1 MNTDRKSLTQARSL
15 ELFFIDGKPD
25 GMLTAQVFNWTG
37 HVLVSPRT
45 SIPDALARPESSY
58 TGVYLLIGEDDG
70 QQMVYIGEGENIANR
85 IKSHDANK
93 NWWTRC
99 VLVTSQANNLHKAHV
114 QYLESRLV
122 EEASRIGVSKL
133 ENSTTPKEPSL
144 SEAAKANMEI
154 FLGYLMM
161 VLPAVRIDTFLQ
173 KRRSIPEI
181 DSMSI
186 DAFGVMFELRLKKE
200 EVTAT
205 AILTDGE
212 FIVQKGSEA
221 RSNWIGDRTKK
232 TSYWRLYDDLVER
245 GILSSGLGK
254 RVFTDSYAFSSTSAA
269 GAVVTG
275 RATAG
280 PIAWRVKGT
289 AKTYKKWE
297 AEQLNE
303 IN

>member
-1 MNTDRKSLTQARSL
+1 MNTDRNSLTQARSL

-45 SIPDALARPESSY
+45 SISDALARPESSY
-58 TGVYLLIGEDDG
+58 TGVYLLVGEDDG
-70 QQMVYIGEGENIANR
+70 QQMVYIGEGENIAHR

-93 NWWTRC
+93 DWWTRC

-133 ENSTTPKEPSL
+133 ENSTTPNEPSL
-144 SEAAKANMEI
+144 SEAAKANMES

-161 VLPAVRIDTFLQ
+161 VLPAVKIDTFLQ
-173 KRRSIPEI
+173 KRRSIPGG
-181 DSMSI
+181 DSTSM
-186 DAFGVMFELRLKKE
+186 DAFGVTFELRLKKE
-200 EVTAT
+200 EITAT
-205 AILTDGE
+205 AILSDGE

-221 RSNWIGDRTKK
+221 RSDWMGDRTEK
-232 TSYWRLYDDLVER
+232 TSYWRLYDDLVDR
-245 GILSSGLGK
+245 GILSPGPGK
-254 RVFTDSYAFSSTSAA
+254 RVFADSYAFTSTSAA
-269 GAVVTG
+269 GAVVNG

-280 PIAWRVKGT
+280 PQAWKVKG
-289 AKTYKKWE
+289 AGKTYKEWE
-297 AEQLNE
+297 AEQLNQ